1 MSFITPEQLRD
12 LPHMSKSEVDSLPF
26 GCVRVDDTGTV
37 QLYNKYESELANV
50 AQADAIG
57 KNFFRE
63 LAPCTNNR
71 LVFGRFKDGLASGNL
86 NAEVTYAFTYKMR
99 PTLVNIHLYRDPN
112 TKTNWV
118 MVKRVGANK

>member
-1 MSFITPEQLRD
+1 MSFVTPEQLRD
-12 LPHMSKSEVDSLPF
+12 LPHMSKSEVDAFPF
-26 GCVRVDDTGTV
+26 GCVRVDDSGIV

-50 AQADAIG
+50 QQADAIG

-71 LVFGRFKDGLASGNL
+71 LVFGRFKDGVAAGTL

-99 PTLVNIHLYRDPN
+99 PTLVNILLHRDPN

-118 MVKRVGANK
+118 MVKRVGASK